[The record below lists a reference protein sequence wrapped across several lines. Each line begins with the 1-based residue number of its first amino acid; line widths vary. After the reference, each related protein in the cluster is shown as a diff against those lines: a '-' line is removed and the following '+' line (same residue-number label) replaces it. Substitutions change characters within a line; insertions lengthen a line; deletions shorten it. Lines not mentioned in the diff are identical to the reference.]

1 MNIMRLV
8 MGREY
13 QNKIVSILRFIPDS
27 TYLKLIY
34 RLKVGKKLNL
44 KDPKTYTEKLQW
56 LKIHDRKEFYST
68 MVDKYEAKEYIAS
81 KIGEEYVI
89 PTIGVWDDFDSI
101 DFESLPEKFVLK
113 CTHDSGGLVI
123 CKDKSKLN
131 KKEARAKIEKSL
143 RTNFYWVGREWPYKN
158 VKPRIIAEKFMAT
171 DNEEC
176 LTDYKWFCFN
186 GEPKLLYI
194 SKDKAEDPRTDF
206 FDENGN
212 LLPIRM
218 RDPNSDKPPVI
229 PQQFEKMKQLA
240 RELSSDMVHIRV
252 DFYLID
258 GKLYVGELTF
268 YHNGGFSEVKPE
280 EWNYKMGQM
289 IDLKKYP

>member
-56 LKIHDRKEFYST
+56 LKIHDRKELYSI
-68 MVDKYEAKEYIAS
+68 MVDKYEAKKYIAS

-158 VKPRIIAEKFMAT
+158 VKPRIIAEKFMVT

-240 RELSSDMVHIRV
+240 RKLSSGMVHIRV

>member
-289 IDLKKYP
+289 IDLKKYT